1 MDISQV
7 SNLNASGISRLIG
20 LQEQSNQTKPM
31 DELGQTFSDIL
42 KNLSEMEQTSDN
54 MMQQLAAGED
64 VDLAQLMIATE
75 QTDVSFKVAMSIRD
89 KLVDAYQTIMRMNV

>member
-1 MDISQV
+1 MDISQI
-7 SNLNASGISRLIG
+7 SNLGTSGISRLISM
-20 LQEQSNQTKPM
+20 QEQSTQSKPM
-31 DELGQTFSDIL
+31 EDLGETFSDIL
-42 KNLSEMEQTSDN
+42 KNLSKMEQTSDD